1 MEDLVQFIVVG
12 FIAQIID
19 GAIGM
24 AYGLSASSILL
35 SLGVHPVAASASV
48 HAAEVFT
55 TGASAASHWKLGNI
69 DRSLFRRLLI
79 PGLIGGGL
87 GALAL
92 TAIPGAAVRPI
103 VSAYLLVMGFVIL
116 LKTFRPRPGGALPA
130 RRLGPLGFVGAAL
143 DAIGGGGWGPIVTS
157 SMIGWGVPARVAIGT
172 SNSVEFFVTIVIAG
186 VLLPHVAENTLNIIL
201 GLVLGGVIAAPVAA
215 LVTKRLPVRVLMG
228 LVGVAIMV
236 VSLNDLSRAWAA
248 W

>member
-1 MEDLVQFIVVG
+1 MEELAQFILVG
-12 FIAQIID
+12 FIAQIVD

-24 AYGLSASSILL
+24 AYGLTASSILL
-35 SLGVHPVAASASV
+35 SMGVHPVAASASV

-55 TGASAASHWKLGNI
+55 TGVSGFSHWKLGNV
-69 DRSLFRRLLI
+69 DRAIFKRLLI
-79 PGLIGGGL
+79 PGLIGGAL

-92 TAIPGAAVRPI
+92 TAIPGGLVRPI
-103 VSAYLLVMGFVIL
+103 VSAYLLAMGLVIL
-116 LKTFRPRPGGALPA
+116 IKTFRPRPAGALPA
-130 RRLGPLGFVGAAL
+130 RRLGPLAFVGSTL

-157 SMIGWGVPARVAIGT
+157 SMVGWGVPPRVAIGT
-172 SNSVEFFVTIVIAG
+172 SNSVEFFVTVVIAG

-201 GLVLGGVIAAPVAA
+201 GLVLGGIVAAPVAA
-215 LVTKRLPVRVLMG
+215 LLTKRLPVRVLMG
-228 LVGVAIMV
+228 LVGAAIMV

>member
-1 MEDLVQFIVVG
+1 MEDVIQFIAVG
-12 FIAQIID
+12 FIAQLVD

-55 TGASAASHWKLGNI
+55 TGASGFSHWKLGNV
-69 DRSLFRRLLI
+69 DRAIFVRLLL

-92 TAIPGAAVRPI
+92 TAIPGNAVRPI
-103 VSAYLLVMGFVIL
+103 VSAYLLIMGLVIL
-116 LKTFRPRPGGALPA
+116 VKTLRPAVGGSAPV
-130 RRLGPLGFVGAAL
+130 RRLGPLAFFGAGL
-143 DAIGGGGWGPIVTS
+143 DAVGGGGWGPIVTS
-157 SMIGWGVPARVAIGT
+157 SMVGWGVPPRAAIGT
-172 SNSVEFFVTIVIAG
+172 SNAVEFFVTFVIAG
-186 VLLPHVAENTLNIIL
+186 ILLPHVTANIVNIIV
-201 GLVLGGVIAAPVAA
+201 GLILGGIVAAPFAA
-215 LVTKRLPVRVLMG
+215 LLTKRLPVRALMG
-228 LVGVAIMV
+228 LVGAAIMLI
-236 VSLNDLSRAWAA
+236 SLNDLNRAWAA